1 MTTTEQFQRYF
12 EKVAESMSQLPI
24 FNADLNVALVEVE
37 PSNYLVEGY
46 DVAVLITPW
55 CMNLV
60 LRPVDLTDSWS
71 QEQIGHKKIVT
82 FPSGDYEFIFNW
94 NEVLSGYFSCSLFSP
109 MREFDSQEIAL
120 ATANAVV
127 SELFCEANLALTD
140 KQIAERER
148 QAEQQSEHHKGRPEG
163 CSASGD
169 NSSAVKDK
177 KLLSRR
183 GFLSAGLSQVGTR

>member
-1 MTTTEQFQRYF
+1 MATTEQFQRYF
-12 EKVAESMSQLPI
+12 GEVAASMSQLPI

-37 PSNYLVEGY
+37 PSNHLVEGY

-60 LRPVDLTDSWS
+60 LRPVDLIDSWS
-71 QEQIGHKKIVT
+71 QEQIGHKKIVS

-94 NEVLSGYFSCSLFSP
+94 NEALSGYFSCSLFSP
-109 MREFDSQEIAL
+109 MSEFDSQEVAL

-148 QAEQQSEHHKGRPEG
+148 LSEQQSEQYRGRPEG
-163 CSASGD
+163 ASGSGD
-169 NSSAVKDK
+169 NSTAVKDK

-183 GFLSAGLSQVGTR
+183 GFLSAGLSQAGAR